1 MDWKKKCLANWE
13 KDNLFEIFH
22 GKQNWHNILKN
33 LKTLAHLA
41 WKTTQVAN
49 NHVLRISKAC
59 QYKASN
65 TRAFFFLKKL
75 VFINQLL
82 ISVFCLVGL
91 LRPLS
96 FHMMIRIHA
105 LSIML
110 AGMRSGG
117 LLGKFFLKHLYI
129 FLKKVNHYHNHHFS
143 DVKKWS

>member
-1 MDWKKKCLANWE
+1 MHNMDWKKKCLGNWE
-13 KDNLFEIFH
+13 KDNLYEIFH

-33 LKTLAHLA
+33 LKTLAHLG
-41 WKTTQVAN
+41 
-49 NHVLRISKAC
+49 C
-59 QYKASN
+59 QREFCCPSLKNRLQIIMFLESVKLASIRLI
-65 TRAFFFLKKL
+65 TPQSIFLSKKL

-117 LLGKFFLKHLYI
+117 LLGKFFLKHSLL
-129 FLKKVNHYHNHHFS
+129 FF
-143 DVKKWS
+143 